1 MSLPRPVLT
10 VALLCLALFACGE
23 RDKLSAEA
31 ATENEKAGA
40 ASGEGKAAAA
50 PTAKE
55 AAAAPK
61 APPAAAAAGSAAGS
75 TASAEPAQPRR
86 VAIDLLDNRYLAHLD
101 RDGVVV
107 PLNDPGVVKF
117 IQGGWKTGFSS
128 ARVSGRRVLKM
139 TSRQGVFYVPA
150 RAELCADGCT
160 FYLGVEQPHSGQRVG
175 VFVNK
180 KPLTTQEVPVGYSV
194 VRVSIPKGG
203 LVDGENRVRLFFRRS
218 GRNTKAG
225 VCAYL
230 RWMAITRSKDPAL
243 EDLAEVWRTGDGRVR
258 RMNLRDLAGWT
269 WYLPVPAEAELKV
282 RWDDGGALPVKVV
295 ALDASGASREA
306 LKVASDS
313 ASARF
318 KLPSPSPHGG
328 VVGLSIRRTRP
339 VELTEAKLSVPAAE
353 MVPIGEEL
361 PKHVLVW
368 MVDTLRRDHL
378 KIYNPKTRV
387 KTPNL
392 DALAARGVVFDDA
405 IVPGA
410 HSIPSHAS
418 ILSGLFPEVHRHE
431 TEKSRLGRKLPLL
444 STIFKK
450 AGWRTL
456 LLASNGY
463 VSKRWGFHRDF
474 HDYKNFIRDNEPNQ
488 ADKFWRWLEPW
499 IVKNK
504 DERFFAYLNPSD
516 PHVTYRYRDGYTT
529 LYDPKPYN
537 GRVPK
542 NATGF
547 FLEKVL
553 TKKVKL
559 NARDKERLEAQYD
572 GEITFNDE
580 YLGKMVKK
588 LEELGILEDTLI
600 VIMSDHGDEFD
611 EHGRFGHGH
620 SLYSELIRV
629 PLIFIHPRT
638 LPEGLRVY
646 QTVNAFDAAS
656 TLLSIT
662 GLQIPESFQSADL
675 LHVIRNHKVLP
686 PRPAFAKMGKVQ
698 MAVHLG
704 RHKMLLRH
712 GADYDLFDLRKDP
725 TEQTDLKGSLP
736 VVERGLKDAL
746 AFHLAYV
753 KRWKKARHGVATNQS
768 EVFASDAEG
777 WWGSLP

>member
-1 MSLPRPVLT
+1 MSFHRPVLT
-10 VALLCLALFACGE
+10 VALLCLALLACGE
-23 RDKLSAEA
+23 RDKLQAEA
-31 ATENEKAGA
+31 ATE
-40 ASGEGKAAAA
+40 GEPGAAA
-50 PTAKE
+50 P
-55 AAAAPK
+55 AAPK
-61 APPAAAAAGSAAGS
+61 PAPAAEASKAPAPGSEPSGAAAGKGADD
-75 TASAEPAQPRR
+75 QPRR
-86 VAIDLLDNRYLAHLD
+86 VAIDLLDNRYLAHLE

-128 ARVSGRRVLKM
+128 ARVKGRRVLKM
-139 TSRQGVFYVPA
+139 TSRQGVLYVPA
-150 RAELCADGCT
+150 RAELCAEGCT

-175 VFVNK
+175 VFINK
-180 KPLTTQEVPVGYSV
+180 KALPTQEVPAGYSV
-194 VRVSIPKGG
+194 VKVKVPKGL

-218 GRNTKAG
+218 GRKTKAR

-243 EDLAEVWRTGDGRVR
+243 EDMAEVWRTGDGRVR
-258 RMNLRDLAGWT
+258 RMNLRDLVAWT
-269 WYLPVPAEAELKV
+269 WYLPVPSAAEVRV
-282 RWDDGGALPVKVV
+282 RWDDAGSPPVEVL
-295 ALDASGASREA
+295 ALDAAGASHKAKRIA
-306 LKVASDS
+306 AG
-313 ASARF
+313 AGSARF
-318 KLPSPSPHGG
+318 EIPAPAPHGG
-328 VVGLSIRRTRP
+328 VVGISIRRTRP
-339 VELTEAKLSVPAAE
+339 VELSEAKVTVPAAE
-353 MVPIGEEL
+353 MVQIGDDR

-378 KIYNPKTRV
+378 KVYNPKTRV
-387 KTPNL
+387 QTPNI
-392 DALAARGVVFDDA
+392 DALAKKGVVFHDA

-431 TEKSRLGRKLPLL
+431 TDRSRLGRKPPLL

-463 VSKRWGFHRDF
+463 VSKRWGFHRGF
-474 HDYKNFIRDNEPNQ
+474 QDYKNFIRDNEPNQ

-529 LYDPKPYN
+529 LYDDKPYR

-553 TKKVKL
+553 TGKVKL

-588 LEELGILEDTLI
+588 LSELGILEDTLI

-629 PLIFIHPRT
+629 PLIFVHPRS
-638 LPEGLRVY
+638 LPSGLRVH

-662 GLQIPESFQSADL
+662 GLQIPESYQSADL

-712 GADYDLFDLRKDP
+712 GADYDIFDLETDP
-725 TEQTDLKGSLP
+725 TEQKDLRGSLP

-753 KRWKKARHGVATNQS
+753 KRWRKARHGVATNQS
-768 EVFASDAEG
+768 EVFATDAEA